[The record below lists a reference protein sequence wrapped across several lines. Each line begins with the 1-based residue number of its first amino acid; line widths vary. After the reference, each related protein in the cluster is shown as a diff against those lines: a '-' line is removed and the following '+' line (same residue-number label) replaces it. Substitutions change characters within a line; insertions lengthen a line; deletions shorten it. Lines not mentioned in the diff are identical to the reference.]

1 MKILGIET
9 SCDETAVA
17 VLKIKHGS
25 FKVLANVI
33 ASSVKLQAKYGG
45 IVPEV
50 AARKQMEYIVPV
62 IEAALKNIKSVDYI
76 AVTTGPGLITSLRV
90 GVEVAK
96 TLSYVWRK
104 PLITVNH
111 LEGHIYSALLNNF
124 QFSRRRQGFGEQAIF
139 SEGIPKDS
147 SESLRDNFQTL
158 KKINFPTLALIV
170 SGGHTQLVLMKDY
183 LKYKIIGETLD
194 DAVGEAFD
202 KVAKILRLGYPGG
215 PIVSKLAE
223 GGDANRIRFPRPM
236 INSGDYN
243 FSFSGIKT
251 AVLYLTRDLKKKTTV
266 KQWNNETMYN
276 ICASFQQACIDVLV
290 VKTIKAAKKYKVKTI
305 ILGGGVAANKKL
317 RSDLA
322 QSVKEKLDKVALLIP
337 EINLTGDNALMIAL
351 AGYYKIKEK
360 KFSDFSQMNVEAN
373 LRL

>member
-9 SCDETAVA
+9 SCDETAAA
-17 VLKIKHGS
+17 VLEIKHGS
-25 FKVLANVI
+25 FKVLANVV

-50 AARKQMEYIVPV
+50 AARKQMEYIIP
-62 IEAALKNIKSVDYI
+62 ILEQALKSGNSKFKIQNSKLIDYI
-76 AVTTGPGLITSLRV
+76 AATTGPGLITSLRV

-96 TLSYVWRK
+96 TLSYVWHK
-104 PLITVNH
+104 PLVTVNH
-111 LEGHIYSALLNNF
+111 LEGHIYSALLNKN
-124 QFSRRRQGFGEQAIF
+124 QKSKIKNQKFG
-139 SEGIPKDS
+139 K
-147 SESLRDNFQTL
+147 LLN
-158 KKINFPTLALIV
+158 INFPALALVV

-194 DAVGEAFD
+194 DALGEAFD
-202 KVAKILRLGYPGG
+202 KVAKILKLGYPGG
-215 PIVSKLAE
+215 PIISNLAE
-223 GGDANRIRFPRPM
+223 GGDADKIIFPRPM

-251 AVLYLTRDLKKKTTV
+251 AVLYLARDLKKKTTV

-276 ICASFQQACIDVLV
+276 ICASFQQACIDVLLN
-290 VKTIKAAKKYKVKTI
+290 KTLKTAREYKVKTI

-317 RSDLA
+317 RNDLTRSA
-322 QSVKEKLDKVALLIP
+322 REKLAKVALLIP
-337 EINLTGDNALMIAL
+337 DINLTGDNAMMIAL

-360 KFSDFSQMNVEAN
+360 KFNDFKKISIDPN
-373 LRL
+373 LKL